1 MSATVPP
8 EPRDTAAPGAGST
21 RRDGWDRNVIAVC
34 ATIALSAVTLAFS
47 QCATN
52 RRIDDTNAQVG
63 DIRAEMRAEHAEM
76 RAEHA
81 EMRAEHVE
89 MRAEHAEMRAEH
101 AEMRAE
107 MRAIHGLLAEIREN
121 VAVLMDRELRRP
133 ETVE

>member
-76 RAEHA
+76 RAEH
-81 EMRAEHVE
+81 VE